1 MTEQLR
7 GKNVFSQGRR
17 GKNKTSFTSSGKK
30 FVVASLFQPVIDS
43 GYFYGRNVM

>member
-7 GKNVFSQGRR
+7 EKSVFSQGRR
-17 GKNKTSFTSSGKK
+17 GKNKASFTSSGKK
-30 FVVASLFQPVIDS
+30 CVVVSLFQSMIDS

>member
-7 GKNVFSQGRR
+7 EKSVFSQGRR
-17 GKNKTSFTSSGKK
+17 GKNKASFTSSGKK
-30 FVVASLFQPVIDS
+30 CVVSLFQSVIDS